1 MKMKKTDSNNRANRN
16 IMLLTYTVLALF
28 LGMMGYFGYFLQIKS
43 EEVINSS
50 YNARLDSF
58 SDRVLRGRIFSSD
71 GMVLAQT
78 QINAQGEEVRVYPFA
93 NIFSHVVGHSSRGKT
108 GVESLGNF
116 YLLTSHVNLL
126 EQIWDQLS
134 GQKSPGDDLVTTLDA
149 ALQLTAYEAL
159 GDRKGAV
166 VALEPKT
173 GKILAMVS
181 KPDYDPNPAAFDAA
195 WDALIQAENDQGQ
208 LLNRVTQGLYPPGSI
223 FKMVTALEA
232 MRENP
237 QGWQSVS
244 FDCAGVYSVED
255 YSIKCYHNN
264 VHGLQDLGL
273 SFANSCNGAF
283 ASLGLSLDLGAMEEL
298 SEELLF
304 NTELPLALPYAQSTY
319 KMKEGAGTWEILQTA
334 IGQGKT
340 QVTPIHMAM
349 LTAAV
354 ANGGMLMKPYVIGQ
368 VKNGAGEEIKAF
380 LPASAKSL
388 MSAQE
393 AGQLGELMTRV
404 VTDGT
409 GSALRDAAYLAAG
422 KTGSAE
428 FETGRETHA
437 WFTGYA
443 PADNPKIVVTVI
455 VEESGS
461 GGSVAGPVA
470 RKVFDQYLLR
480 PGFEG

>member
-1 MKMKKTDSNNRANRN
+1 
-16 IMLLTYTVLALF
+16 
-28 LGMMGYFGYFLQIKS
+28 
-43 EEVINSS
+43 
-50 YNARLDSF
+50 
-58 SDRVLRGRIFSSD
+58 
-71 GMVLAQT
+71 
-78 QINAQGEEVRVYPFA
+78 
-93 NIFSHVVGHSSRGKT
+93 
-108 GVESLGNF
+108 
-116 YLLTSHVNLL
+116 
-126 EQIWDQLS
+126 
-134 GQKSPGDDLVTTLDA
+134 
-149 ALQLTAYEAL
+149 
-159 GDRKGAV
+159 
-166 VALEPKT
+166 
-173 GKILAMVS
+173 
-181 KPDYDPNPAAFDAA
+181 
-195 WDALIQAENDQGQ
+195 
-208 LLNRVTQGLYPPGSI
+208 
-223 FKMVTALEA
+223 
-232 MRENP
+232 
-237 QGWQSVS
+237 
-244 FDCAGVYSVED
+244 
-255 YSIKCYHNN
+255 
-264 VHGLQDLGL
+264 
-273 SFANSCNGAF
+273 
-283 ASLGLSLDLGAMEEL
+283 
-298 SEELLF
+298 
-304 NTELPLALPYAQSTY
+304 
-319 KMKEGAGTWEILQTA
+319 MKEGAGTWEILQTA

-428 FETGRETHA
+428 FETGKETHA